1 MDMLKGLWVATGD
14 RNVTNGWMGETFG
27 WPFGQPI
34 QGFQRNRGDQSM
46 TTVKSAD
53 IAIGLPV
60 MRETINVSVLRS
72 DLDAVMAKSPN
83 CNRMDVIRSLIG
95 ITGDIVKAEIN
106 SKQVVF
112 SSTSIEEFAL
122 KDKLDATLR
131 IDYMTRRYGKSE
143 TREALTEL
151 INGMIAENRPVA
163 MRNGNE
169 FALRR

>member
-1 MDMLKGLWVATGD
+1 
-14 RNVTNGWMGETFG
+14 
-27 WPFGQPI
+27 
-34 QGFQRNRGDQSM
+34 
-46 TTVKSAD
+46 
-53 IAIGLPV
+53 
-60 MRETINVSVLRS
+60 
-72 DLDAVMAKSPN
+72 MAKSPN